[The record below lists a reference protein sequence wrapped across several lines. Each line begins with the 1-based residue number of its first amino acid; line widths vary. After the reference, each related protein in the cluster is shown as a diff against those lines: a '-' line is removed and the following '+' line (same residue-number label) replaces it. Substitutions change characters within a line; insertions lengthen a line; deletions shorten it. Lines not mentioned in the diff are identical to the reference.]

1 MFRESEYLDFYTSC
15 IIFMIYSSKKRN
27 LKLRLQIIGQKV
39 GILVISIKILKMTFF
54 DQISDTLIETMMY
67 HSELDYMEYHL
78 SEITKITMEKCE
90 KCSKLVF
97 YPKYCKFRYSPSIW
111 EFFSTFHLRWF
122 YRTLKCQ
129 NEYITERN
137 IFKYEI
143 TAE

>member
-1 MFRESEYLDFYTSC
+1 MQNEIKTCFEGQNTWISTSC
-15 IIFMIYSSKKRN
+15 IIFMIYNSKKRN
-27 LKLRLQIIGQKV
+27 LKLRFQIIGQKV

-97 YPKYCKFRYSPSIW
+97 YPK
-111 EFFSTFHLRWF
+111 
-122 YRTLKCQ
+122 TLQ
-129 NEYITERN
+129 I
-137 IFKYEI
+137 
-143 TAE
+143 